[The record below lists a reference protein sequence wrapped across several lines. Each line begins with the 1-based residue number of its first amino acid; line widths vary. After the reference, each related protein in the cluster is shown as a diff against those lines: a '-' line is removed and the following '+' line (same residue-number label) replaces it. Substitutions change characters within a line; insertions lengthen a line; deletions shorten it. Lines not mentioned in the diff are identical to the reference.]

1 MQLSQS
7 VSLLSASVLLA
18 ILFSLADAKPIFLSR
33 RNVGKLITL
42 PVKRYDY
49 KDISDVHPLIVR
61 IPNIY

>member
-7 VSLLSASVLLA
+7 VPLLSASVLFA
-18 ILFSLADAKPIFLSR
+18 ILFSLAEATPIFLSR

-42 PVKRYDY
+42 PVTRYDR

-61 IPNIY
+61 VPNL